1 MEPRP
6 YVLAETNW
14 KTTKDQEYEI
24 AILPWGAIEAHNLH
38 LPYGIDNIQ
47 SDYIAIGSA
56 KIAWEKGIKA
66 MVLPCVPF
74 GVNTGQLDIKFCI
87 NMNPSTQ
94 HTVLID
100 VVDSLCIQGVKK
112 LLILNGHGGNNFKQS
127 IREIQVEC
135 PEIFLCTLDW
145 WRIMDNE
152 KYFSEPGDH
161 AGEMETSNIM
171 YINPDLALPV
181 TEAGNGQ
188 TRNFKLKAIKEGWV
202 WAQRKWTKISDD
214 TGVGNPKQ
222 ASREKGQIFLEAV
235 TNKIA
240 GFLLELNSVRLEDLY
255 E

>member
-1 MEPRP
+1 MEQRP
-6 YVLAETNW
+6 YVLSETNW
-14 KTTKDQEYEI
+14 KTVKDQEYEI
-24 AILPWGAIEAHNLH
+24 AILPWGATEPHNFH

-47 SDYIAIGSA
+47 SDYIAIESA
-56 KIAWEKGIKA
+56 KIAWEKGVKS

-100 VVDSLCIQGVKK
+100 VVDSLCIQGIKK
-112 LLILNGHGGNNFKQS
+112 LLILNGHGGNDFKQS
-127 IREIQVEC
+127 IREIQVDY

-181 TEAGNGQ
+181 TEAGDGQ

-202 WAQRKWTKISDD
+202 WAQREWTKISDD

-222 ASREKGQIFLEAV
+222 ATREKGQKFLEAL

-240 GFLLELNSVRLEDLY
+240 GFLVELDGVRLEDLY

>member
-1 MEPRP
+1 MKPKP
-6 YVLAETNW
+6 YVLSETNW
-14 KTTKDQEYEI
+14 KTVKDQDYEI
-24 AILPWGAIEAHNLH
+24 AILPWGATEAHNFH

-47 SDYIAIGSA
+47 SDYIAIESA
-56 KIAWEKGIKA
+56 KIAWEKGVKS

-94 HTVLID
+94 HIVLMD
-100 VVDSLCIQGVKK
+100 VVDSLCIQGIKK
-112 LLILNGHGGNNFKQS
+112 LLILNGHGGNDFKQS
-127 IREIQVEC
+127 IREIQVDY

-181 TEAGNGQ
+181 TEAGDGQ
-188 TRNFKLKAIKEGWV
+188 TRNFRLKAIKEGWV
-202 WAQRKWTKISDD
+202 WAQREWTKISDD
-214 TGVGNPKQ
+214 TGAGNPKQ
-222 ASREKGQIFLEAV
+222 ATREKGKKFLEAV

-240 GFLLELNSVRLEDLY
+240 GFLVELDGVRLEDLY

>member
-1 MEPRP
+1 MKPKP
-6 YVLAETNW
+6 YVLSETNW
-14 KTTKDQEYEI
+14 KTVKDQDYEI
-24 AILPWGAIEAHNLH
+24 AILPWGATEAHNFH

-47 SDYIAIGSA
+47 SDYIAIESA
-56 KIAWEKGIKA
+56 KIAWEKGVKVIA
-66 MVLPCVPF
+66 LPSVPF

-100 VVDSLCIQGVKK
+100 VVDSLCIQGIKK

-127 IREIQVEC
+127 IREIQVDY

-181 TEAGNGQ
+181 SEAGDGQ
-188 TRNFKLKAIKEGWV
+188 TRNFRLKAIKEGWV
-202 WAQRKWTKISDD
+202 WAQREWTKISDD

-222 ASREKGQIFLEAV
+222 ATREKGKKFLEAV

-240 GFLLELNSVRLEDLY
+240 GFLVELDGVRLEDLY

>member
-1 MEPRP
+1 
-6 YVLAETNW
+6 
-14 KTTKDQEYEI
+14 
-24 AILPWGAIEAHNLH
+24 
-38 LPYGIDNIQ
+38 
-47 SDYIAIGSA
+47 
-56 KIAWEKGIKA
+56 
-66 MVLPCVPF
+66 
-74 GVNTGQLDIKFCI
+74 
-87 NMNPSTQ
+87 MNPSTQ
-94 HTVLID
+94 HIVLMD

-127 IREIQVEC
+127 IREIQVEY

-152 KYFSEPGDH
+152 NYFSEPGDH

-181 TEAGNGQ
+181 TEAGDGQ

-202 WAQRKWTKISDD
+202 WAQREWTKISDD
-214 TGVGNPKQ
+214 TGVGNPKH
-222 ASREKGQIFLEAV
+222 ATREKGKKFLEAV

-240 GFLLELNSVRLEDLY
+240 GFLVELDGVRLEDLY

>member
-1 MEPRP
+1 MKPKP
-6 YVLAETNW
+6 YVLSETNW
-14 KTTKDQEYEI
+14 KTVKDQDYEI
-24 AILPWGAIEAHNLH
+24 AILPWGATEAHNFH

-47 SDYIAIGSA
+47 SDYIAIESA
-56 KIAWEKGIKA
+56 KIAWEKGVKVIA
-66 MVLPCVPF
+66 LPSVPF

-100 VVDSLCIQGVKK
+100 VVDSLCIQGIKK

-127 IREIQVEC
+127 IREIQVDY

-181 TEAGNGQ
+181 SEAGDGQ
-188 TRNFKLKAIKEGWV
+188 TRNFRLKAIKEGWV
-202 WAQRKWTKISDD
+202 WAQREWTKISDD

-222 ASREKGQIFLEAV
+222 ATREKGKKFLGAV

-240 GFLLELNSVRLEDLY
+240 GFLVELDGVRLEDLY

>member
-1 MEPRP
+1 MKSRP
-6 YVLAETNW
+6 YVLSETNW
-14 KTTKDQEYEI
+14 KTVKDQDYEI
-24 AILPWGAIEAHNLH
+24 AILPWGATEAHNFH

-47 SDYIAIGSA
+47 SDYIATESA
-56 KIAWEKGIKA
+56 KIAWEKSVKA
-66 MVLPCVPF
+66 IVLPCMPF

-94 HTVLID
+94 HTVLMD
-100 VVDSLCIQGVKK
+100 VVDSLCIQGIRK
-112 LLILNGHGGNNFKQS
+112 LLILNGHGGNDFKQS
-127 IREIQVEC
+127 IREIQVDY

-181 TEAGNGQ
+181 SEAGDGQ

-202 WAQRKWTKISDD
+202 WAQREWTKISDD
-214 TGVGNPKQ
+214 TGVGNPKH
-222 ASREKGQIFLEAV
+222 ATREKGQKFLEAV

-240 GFLLELNSVRLEDLY
+240 GFLVELDGVRLDDLY

>member
-1 MEPRP
+1 MKPKP
-6 YVLAETNW
+6 YVLSETNW
-14 KTTKDQEYEI
+14 KTVKDQDYEI
-24 AILPWGAIEAHNLH
+24 AILPWGATEAHNFH

-47 SDYIAIGSA
+47 SDYIAIESA
-56 KIAWEKGIKA
+56 KIAWEKGVKS

-100 VVDSLCIQGVKK
+100 VVDSLCIQGIKK
-112 LLILNGHGGNNFKQS
+112 LLILNGHGGNDFKQS
-127 IREIQVEC
+127 IREIQVDY

-181 TEAGNGQ
+181 SEAGDGQ

-202 WAQRKWTKISDD
+202 WAQREWTKISDD
-214 TGVGNPKQ
+214 TGVGNPKH
-222 ASREKGQIFLEAV
+222 ATREKGQKFLEAV

-240 GFLLELNSVRLEDLY
+240 DFLVELDGVRLEDLY

>member
-1 MEPRP
+1 MKPKP
-6 YVLAETNW
+6 YVLSETNW
-14 KTTKDQEYEI
+14 KTVKDQDYEI
-24 AILPWGAIEAHNLH
+24 AILPWGATEAHNFH

-47 SDYIAIGSA
+47 SDYIAIESA
-56 KIAWEKGIKA
+56 KIAWEKGVKS

-94 HTVLID
+94 HTVLMD
-100 VVDSLCIQGVKK
+100 VVDSLCIQGIKK
-112 LLILNGHGGNNFKQS
+112 LLILNGHGGNDFKQS
-127 IREIQVEC
+127 IREIQVDY

-181 TEAGNGQ
+181 TEAGDGQ

-202 WAQRKWTKISDD
+202 WAQREWTKISDD
-214 TGVGNPKQ
+214 TGVGNPKH
-222 ASREKGQIFLEAV
+222 ATREKGKKFLEAV

-240 GFLLELNSVRLEDLY
+240 DFLVELDGVRLEDLY

>member
-1 MEPRP
+1 MKPKP
-6 YVLAETNW
+6 YVLSETNW
-14 KTTKDQEYEI
+14 KTVKDQNYEI
-24 AILPWGAIEAHNLH
+24 AILPWGATEAHNFH

-47 SDYIAIGSA
+47 SDYIAIESA
-56 KIAWEKGIKA
+56 KIAWEKGVKA
-66 MVLPCVPF
+66 IVLPCVPF

-100 VVDSLCIQGVKK
+100 VVDSLCIQGIKK

-127 IREIQVEC
+127 IREIQVDY
-135 PEIFLCTLDW
+135 PEIFICTLDW

-181 TEAGNGQ
+181 SEAGDGH

-202 WAQRKWTKISDD
+202 WAQREWTKISDD

-222 ASREKGQIFLEAV
+222 ATREKGKKFLEAV

-240 GFLLELNSVRLEDLY
+240 GFLVELNSVRLEDLY

>member
-1 MEPRP
+1 MKPKP
-6 YVLAETNW
+6 YVLSETNW
-14 KTTKDQEYEI
+14 KTVKDQDYEI
-24 AILPWGAIEAHNLH
+24 AILPWGATEAHNFH

-56 KIAWEKGIKA
+56 KIAWEKGVKA

-112 LLILNGHGGNNFKQS
+112 LLILNGHGGNDFKQS
-127 IREIQVEC
+127 IREIQVEY

-152 KYFSEPGDH
+152 NYFSEPGDH

-181 TEAGNGQ
+181 TEAGDGQ

-202 WAQRKWTKISDD
+202 WAQREWTKISDD
-214 TGVGNPKQ
+214 TGVGNPKH
-222 ASREKGQIFLEAV
+222 ATREKGQKFLEAV

-240 GFLLELNSVRLEDLY
+240 GFLVELDAVTLEDLY

>member
-24 AILPWGAIEAHNLH
+24 AILPWGATEAHNFH

-47 SDYIAIGSA
+47 SDYIAIESA
-56 KIAWEKGIKA
+56 KIAWEKGVKS

-100 VVDSLCIQGVKK
+100 VVDSLCVQGIKK
-112 LLILNGHGGNNFKQS
+112 ILILNGHGGNDFKQS
-127 IREIQVEC
+127 IREIQVDY

-181 TEAGNGQ
+181 SEAGDGQ

-222 ASREKGQIFLEAV
+222 ATREKGQKFLEAV

-240 GFLLELNSVRLEDLY
+240 GFLVELNSVRLEDLY

>member
-56 KIAWEKGIKA
+56 KIAWEKGVKA

-100 VVDSLCIQGVKK
+100 VVDSLCIQGIKK

-127 IREIQVEC
+127 IREIQVEY

-181 TEAGNGQ
+181 TEAGNGK

-202 WAQRKWTKISDD
+202 WAQREWTKISDD

-240 GFLLELNSVRLEDLY
+240 GFLVELDAVTLEDLY

>member
-24 AILPWGAIEAHNLH
+24 AILPWGATEAHNFH

-47 SDYIAIGSA
+47 SDYIAIESA
-56 KIAWEKGIKA
+56 KIAWEKGVKS

-100 VVDSLCIQGVKK
+100 VVDSLCVQGIKK
-112 LLILNGHGGNNFKQS
+112 ILILNGHGGNDFKQS
-127 IREIQVEC
+127 IREIQIDY

-181 TEAGNGQ
+181 SEAGDGQ

-202 WAQRKWTKISDD
+202 WAQREWTKISDD

-222 ASREKGQIFLEAV
+222 ATREKGQKFLEAV

-240 GFLLELNSVRLEDLY
+240 GFLVELNSVRLEDLY

>member
-1 MEPRP
+1 MKSRP
-6 YVLAETNW
+6 YVLSETNW
-14 KTTKDQEYEI
+14 KTVKDQEYEI
-24 AILPWGAIEAHNLH
+24 AILPWGATEAHNFH

-47 SDYIAIGSA
+47 SDYIAIESA
-56 KIAWEKGIKA
+56 KIAWEKGVKA

-94 HTVLID
+94 HAVLMD
-100 VVDSLCIQGVKK
+100 VVDSLCIQGIKK
-112 LLILNGHGGNNFKQS
+112 LLILNGHGGNDFKQS
-127 IREIQVEC
+127 IREIQVEY

-145 WRIMDNE
+145 WKIMDNE
-152 KYFSEPGDH
+152 NYFSEPGDH

-181 TEAGNGQ
+181 SEAGDGQ

-202 WAQRKWTKISDD
+202 WAQREWTKISDD

-222 ASREKGQIFLEAV
+222 ANRGKGQKFLEAV

-240 GFLLELNSVRLEDLY
+240 GFLVELNSVRLEDLY

>member
-1 MEPRP
+1 
-6 YVLAETNW
+6 
-14 KTTKDQEYEI
+14 
-24 AILPWGAIEAHNLH
+24 
-38 LPYGIDNIQ
+38 
-47 SDYIAIGSA
+47 
-56 KIAWEKGIKA
+56 

-100 VVDSLCIQGVKK
+100 VVDSLCIQGIKK

-127 IREIQVEC
+127 IREIQVEY

-152 KYFSEPGDH
+152 NYFSEPGDH

-181 TEAGNGQ
+181 TEAGDGQ

-202 WAQRKWTKISDD
+202 WAQREWTKISDD

-222 ASREKGQIFLEAV
+222 ATREKGKKFLEAV

-240 GFLLELNSVRLEDLY
+240 GFLVELNSVRLEDLY

>member
-1 MEPRP
+1 MKPKP
-6 YVLAETNW
+6 YVLSETNW
-14 KTTKDQEYEI
+14 KTVKDQDYEI
-24 AILPWGAIEAHNLH
+24 AMLPWGATEAHNFH

-56 KIAWEKGIKA
+56 KIAWEKGVKA

-127 IREIQVEC
+127 IREIQVEY

-152 KYFSEPGDH
+152 NYFSEPGDH

-181 TEAGNGQ
+181 TEAGDGQ

-202 WAQRKWTKISDD
+202 WAQREWTKISDD

-222 ASREKGQIFLEAV
+222 ATREKGQKFLEAV

-240 GFLLELNSVRLEDLY
+240 GFLVELDGVRLEDLY

>member
-1 MEPRP
+1 MESRP
-6 YVLAETNW
+6 YVLSETNW
-14 KTTKDQEYEI
+14 KTVKDQDYEI
-24 AILPWGAIEAHNLH
+24 AILPWGATEAHNFH

-47 SDYIAIGSA
+47 SDYIAIESA
-56 KIAWEKGIKA
+56 KIAWEKGVKA

-74 GVNTGQLDIKFCI
+74 GVNTGQLDIKFVI

-94 HTVLID
+94 HTVLMD
-100 VVDSLCIQGVKK
+100 VVDSLCIQGIKK
-112 LLILNGHGGNNFKQS
+112 LLILNGHGGNDFKQS
-127 IREIQVEC
+127 IREIQVDY

-152 KYFSEPGDH
+152 NYFSEPGDH

-181 TEAGNGQ
+181 TEAGDGQ

-202 WAQRKWTKISDD
+202 WAQREWTKISDD

-222 ASREKGQIFLEAV
+222 ATREKGQKFLEAV

-240 GFLLELNSVRLEDLY
+240 GFLVELDGVRLEDLY

>member
-1 MEPRP
+1 MKPKP
-6 YVLAETNW
+6 YVLSETNW
-14 KTTKDQEYEI
+14 KTVKDQDYEI
-24 AILPWGAIEAHNLH
+24 AILPWGATEAHNFH

-56 KIAWEKGIKA
+56 KIAWEKGVKS

-94 HTVLID
+94 HTVLMD
-100 VVDSLCIQGVKK
+100 VVDSLCIQGIKK
-112 LLILNGHGGNNFKQS
+112 LLILNGHGGNDFKQS
-127 IREIQVEC
+127 IREIQVDY

-152 KYFSEPGDH
+152 NYFSEPGDH

-181 TEAGNGQ
+181 TEAGDGQ

-202 WAQRKWTKISDD
+202 WAQREWTKISDD

-222 ASREKGQIFLEAV
+222 ATREKGKKFLEAV

-240 GFLLELNSVRLEDLY
+240 GFLVELDGVRLEDLY

>member
-24 AILPWGAIEAHNLH
+24 AILPWGATEAHNFH

-47 SDYIAIGSA
+47 SDYIAIESA
-56 KIAWEKGIKA
+56 KIAWEKGVKS

-100 VVDSLCIQGVKK
+100 VVDSLCVQGIKK
-112 LLILNGHGGNNFKQS
+112 ILILNGHGGNDFKQS
-127 IREIQVEC
+127 IREIQVDY

-181 TEAGNGQ
+181 SEAGDGQ

-202 WAQRKWTKISDD
+202 WAQREWTKISDD

-222 ASREKGQIFLEAV
+222 ATREKGQKFLEAV

-240 GFLLELNSVRLEDLY
+240 GFLVELDGVRLEDLY